1 MMRISELIAELE
13 KVKAEHGDML
23 IVVEGQL
30 GYFEAERVDV
40 VAVGNYSF
48 IDATSGVV
56 IS

>member
-1 MMRISELIAELE
+1 MRISELIAELE

-30 GYFEAERVDV
+30 GHFEAERVDV
-40 VAVGNYSF
+40 VTVGNYSF
-48 IDATSGVV
+48 VDAPRGVA